1 MKLAA
6 YHRVEVIKMQH
17 KAVPLDPK
25 DKLASPPLDERLH
38 IKFKYREQEK
48 FFWVRK
54 VRVAS
59 RLIHPAS
66 GRGTVDAHR
75 GQGPGLFVCSV

>member
-1 MKLAA
+1 
-6 YHRVEVIKMQH
+6 MQH

-25 DKLASPPLDERLH
+25 DKLASLPLDERLH

-48 FFWVRK
+48 IFWVRK

-59 RLIHPAS
+59 RLIHLAS
-66 GRGTVDAHR
+66 GRDTVDAHR
-75 GQGPGLFVCSV
+75 GQSPGLSVCSV